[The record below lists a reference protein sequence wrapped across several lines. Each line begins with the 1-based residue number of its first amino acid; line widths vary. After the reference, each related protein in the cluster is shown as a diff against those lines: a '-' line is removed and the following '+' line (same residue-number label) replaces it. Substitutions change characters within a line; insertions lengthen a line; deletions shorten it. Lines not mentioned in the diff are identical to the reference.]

1 MIGRMHYLMLTEC
14 FDSCRDTPEYL
25 TLTVLLSL
33 MNDLVTNINWWDP
46 NFLQYSNLIRKMVA
60 GID

>member
-1 MIGRMHYLMLTEC
+1 MHYLMLTEG
-14 FDSCRDTPEYL
+14 FDSCRDGVPYA
-25 TLTVLLSL
+25 LTVLLSL
-33 MNDLVTNINWWDP
+33 MNDFVTNMNWWDP